1 MASVPDAEGVGGWEG
16 LAVGHTQSGR
26 EDLQWPRL
34 VSRSRTRRPR
44 ARLWFR
50 KEGTAVLWPEWG
62 APGQPVELRGQQA
75 QQLSQ
80 ETHRLTRDRVD
91 LPWGRRETV
100 PGDVQQMPMGTCTH
114 AEGRGS
120 VPAGPVSRRPPAP
133 GRAEGLPPL
142 KSQVKSVSGER
153 REPSGTSGCFQIQ
166 TRDCLPRVSS
176 VNKLSPDSWECL
188 QFTRPQQN
196 RPCGTLSVLNV
207 SAFVQRWVTSD
218 PKLLEVHWVGLAT
231 LSDSCHW
238 SPACP
243 RAARL
248 LSYQITAL

>member
-1 MASVPDAEGVGGWEG
+1 MAGRAWR
-16 LAVGHTQSGR
+16 SG
-26 EDLQWPRL
+26 
-34 VSRSRTRRPR
+34 TRRADERTCSGPGSFHG
-44 ARLWFR
+44 AEPGGPELAFGF